1 MFVKIVNSNRKGL
14 FFATLPYK
22 FGIVAAVTAG
32 FVSIPMIFD
41 VNTVMWFNEVYVTSG
56 YKFFDIV

>member
-1 MFVKIVNSNRKGL
+1 
-14 FFATLPYK
+14 
-22 FGIVAAVTAG
+22 
-32 FVSIPMIFD
+32 MIFD